1 MATQVETNEELSM
14 SFQAKDGSNVTLRPV
29 RIEDASDIISG
40 VEAIVRK
47 GEYLQK
53 ESPRSLE
60 EEQAFIEETS
70 RKGNMYTAIEREGRV
85 VGIARVLRG
94 DLEMKRHAGVF
105 RTWLMKEAQGKGIG
119 KKIMEYT
126 LEWARRNDLHKVW
139 LTVFSENEGA
149 IYLYKKYGFVEE
161 GVQKDQVRINGE
173 YQDEIFMACF
183 IDRVQQGKKSSPEY

>member
-1 MATQVETNEELSM
+1 MVTQVETNEELSM

-53 ESPRSLE
+53 ESSRSLE
-60 EEQAFIEETS
+60 EEQAFIEEIS
-70 RKGNMYTAIEREGRV
+70 RKGNMYTVIEREGKV

-94 DLEMKRHAGVF
+94 ELDMKRHTGVF

-119 KKIMEYT
+119 KRIMEYT
-126 LEWARRNDLHKVW
+126 LE
-139 LTVFSENEGA
+139 
-149 IYLYKKYGFVEE
+149 
-161 GVQKDQVRINGE
+161 
-173 YQDEIFMACF
+173 
-183 IDRVQQGKKSSPEY
+183 